1 MSAVLYWKQYESG
14 VDPLFKS
21 VTFYTDQLAAMR
33 RFYGNIL
40 ELEITERAEDRF
52 TVRFGTT
59 DVTFVAVQRPAYYHF
74 AISIPGNQ
82 FSMLKYWIQDRV
94 PLNWEDG
101 VDEVYFRAFDADSMY
116 FEDPAGNIV
125 ELIGRR
131 KKDVY
136 GDISR
141 SSFLNISEVGLV
153 TRDVSQAGQKLFDA
167 GLPLRGTDLEPDDL
181 NFIGS
186 GDSYFVLVPQG
197 RRWYFSKKAAEIH
210 PLGAVLTNGTEF
222 LLDDEGTISHS
233 TCGE

>member
-1 MSAVLYWKQYESG
+1 MKSG
-14 VDPLFKS
+14 VNRLFKS

-52 TVRFGTT
+52 TVRIGTT
-59 DVTFVAVQRPAYYHF
+59 DVTFVAGDRPAFYHF
-74 AISIPGNQ
+74 AINIPGNQ

-116 FEDPAGNIV
+116 FEDPAGNVV

-136 GDISR
+136 GDITR
-141 SSFLNISEVGLV
+141 SSFLNLSEVGLV
-153 TRDVSQAGQKLFDA
+153 AQDVQLAGQKLFDA
-167 GLPLRGTDLEPDDL
+167 GLPLRGTDLEPDEL

-186 GDSYFVLVPQG
+186 GDAYFVLVPQG
-197 RRWYFSKKAAEIH
+197 RRWYFSKKDAEIH
-210 PLGAVLTNGTEF
+210 PLAAVLTDGTEF
-222 LLDDEGTISHS
+222 RLDASGQISQS
-233 TCGE
+233 NCTE

>member
-1 MSAVLYWKQYESG
+1 MRCG
-14 VDPLFKS
+14 VNRLFKS
-21 VTFYTDQLAAMR
+21 VMFYTDQLAAMR

-40 ELEITERAEDRF
+40 ELEITERQGDRF
-52 TVRFGTT
+52 TVKIGLT
-59 DVTFVAVQRPAYYHF
+59 DVTFVAGDREAFYHY
-74 AISIPGNQ
+74 AINIPGNQ

-94 PLNWEDG
+94 PLNWDDG
-101 VDEVYFRAFDADSMY
+101 VDEVYFRSFDADSMY

-136 GDISR
+136 GDITR
-141 SSFLNISEVGLV
+141 SSFLNVSEVGLV
-153 TRDVSQAGQKLFDA
+153 TEDVLVAGQKLFDA

-197 RRWYFSKKAAEIH
+197 RRWYFSKKDAAIH
-210 PLGAVLTNGTEF
+210 PLAASLTNGITVV
-222 LLDDEGTISHS
+222 LDGDGTISLEDR
-233 TCGE
+233 TE